1 MTTAVAELSGSA
13 TAASSTPNATRSSRF
28 AAPLRTRGMS
38 FSGEPGM
45 PKNAPPSSS
54 VTCVSLPVVR

>member
-1 MTTAVAELSGSA
+1 MTTAVAELTGSA
-13 TAASSTPNATRSSRF
+13 TAALSTPIATRSSRL

-45 PKNAPPSSS
+45 PKNATPSSS
-54 VTCVSLPVVR
+54 AT